1 VNHLKVFF
9 LFVFSLL
16 DFFLL
21 QFDHFIL
28 NWFKS
33 GLCYLFM
40 LACYSFL
47 MVSKNKSHAP
57 LMLNLTNSN
66 SNLLFFFIESFQ
78 VIFLG
83 HLIFFKFY
91 QYQINLGSSLMIY
104 FGWLGDSRGVR
115 KQIKHSIDALRESN
129 LVLLILFPIKSFYG
143 QVNE

>member
-1 VNHLKVFF
+1 VNHVKVFIY
-9 LFVFSLL
+9 LFFHHLT
-16 DFFLL
+16 FFLL
-21 QFDHFIL
+21 QFDYFIL
-28 NWFKS
+28 GWFKS
-33 GLCYLFM
+33 GLGYLFM

-47 MVSKNKSHAP
+47 MVSNP
-57 LMLNLTNSN
+57 MLHWCLANSN
-66 SNLLFFFIESFQ
+66 SNLLFFFIESFK
-78 VIFLG
+78 VIFLS
-83 HLIFFKFY
+83 HLIFLKFY

>member
-1 VNHLKVFF
+1 MNHLKVFIY
-9 LFVFSLL
+9 LFFHHLT
-16 DFFLL
+16 FFLL
-21 QFDHFIL
+21 QFDYFIL
-28 NWFKS
+28 GWFKS
-33 GLCYLFM
+33 GLGYLFM

-47 MVSKNKSHAP
+47 MVSNP
-57 LMLNLTNSN
+57 MLHWCLIWQIQIQICYFFSLNPFK
-66 SNLLFFFIESFQ
+66 LFFLVTWF
-78 VIFLG
+78 
-83 HLIFFKFY
+83 FFKFY